1 MKCGNTTG
9 YAAKYYFVHKEY
21 DEDYKKEPWFFG
33 DMSREEAEHL
43 LGDNAN
49 PDGQLYSYK
58 KISNHFFRFFP
69 CEAHKEARGD
79 GSSQPEV
86 L

>member
-49 PDGQLYSYK
+49 PDGRLNSSRKYNFFQVLSLSGTQLSK
-58 KISNHFFRFFP
+58 GGWMCS
-69 CEAHKEARGD
+69 A
-79 GSSQPEV
+79 
-86 L
+86 